1 VRRCSTLGAVFFS
14 ETYSGFSALCVQAYS
29 ADIKDM
35 DAESGKPEAP
45 LSQTMVGWCAGR
57 ISDPLLRLKFLRAA
71 GPSWKAA
78 EELQRLAQR
87 RVPLAGYLLPPL
99 LLLLPVSIFLLRNS
113 HATVTTAPMLRPP
126 MVIPEKQP
134 SEVWL
139 VEQTSGSETYSNGL
153 RIDDRFVVSNHAR
166 AYRAFPMKGGA
177 GVART
182 RPAGIVFH
190 TTESLLAPMVA
201 EQNRKL
207 KRIGESL
214 LEYVQRKRAYHFL
227 IDRFGRVY
235 RIVKEED
242 AANHAGHSVW
252 ADGQWLYVNLNE
264 SFLGI
269 SFEAETR
276 AGETENHVNAAQLRA
291 AAMLV
296 EMLRKRYGIRGANC
310 VTHGQVSV
318 NPSNMVVGYHVD
330 WASSFP
336 FSSVGLMDNYSE
348 PLPAVWAFGFQA
360 DAAFLRRAGPRLG
373 ASATSAEASLRE
385 TARSAGLSP
394 RTYRKLLRKQY
405 HDRAAEM
412 QRTIAEDSE

>member
-1 VRRCSTLGAVFFS
+1 MG
-14 ETYSGFSALCVQAYS
+14 
-29 ADIKDM
+29 
-35 DAESGKPEAP
+35 AESGEPEAP
-45 LSQTMVGWCAGR
+45 LSQAMVGWCAGR
-57 ISDPLLRLKFLRAA
+57 ISDPLLRLKFLQAA

-78 EELQRLAQR
+78 ERQAQR

-126 MVIPEKQP
+126 MVMPEKQP
-134 SEVWL
+134 AEIWL
-139 VEQTSGSETYSNGL
+139 VEQSSSSETYSNGL
-153 RIDDRFVVSNHAR
+153 RIDDRFAVYNHSR

-177 GVART
+177 GVLRT

-190 TTESLLAPMVA
+190 TTESLQAPMAA
-201 EQNRKL
+201 EQNRVL
-207 KRIGESL
+207 QRIGESL

-235 RIVKEED
+235 RIVREED

-252 ADGQWLYVNLNE
+252 ADGQWMYVNLNE
-264 SFLGI
+264 SFLGV

-276 AGETENHVNAAQLRA
+276 PGATENHLSAAQLRA

-296 EMLRKRYGIRGANC
+296 EMLRKKYGIRGANC

-318 NPSNMVVGYHVD
+318 NPSNMMVGYHVD

-336 FSSVGLMDNYSE
+336 FSSIGLMDNYSE
-348 PLPAVWAFGFQA
+348 PLPAVWAFGFDA
-360 DAAFLRRAGPRLG
+360 DTAFLHRAGPRLG
-373 ASATSAEASLRE
+373 ASAASAEQSLTQ
-385 TARSAGLSP
+385 TARSARLSL
-394 RTYRKLLRKQY
+394 RAYRKILRKQY
-405 HDRAAEM
+405 YDRVAEM
-412 QRTIAEDSE
+412 KRTVAEDSE